1 MSIITNAFTVD
12 VEDYYQVEAF
22 SRHIKRNHWDDYP
35 SHVEENTD
43 EILSLLDD
51 KNIKGTFFTLGCVA
65 EKHPS
70 IVRKIV
76 EGIHEAGERIQGQA
90 GGLAVQTF
98 RRQY

>member
-22 SRHIKRNHWDDYP
+22 SKHIQRSHWNDYA
-35 SHVEENTD
+35 SHVERNTD

-51 KNIKGTFFTLGCVA
+51 KSIKGTFFTLGCVA

-76 EGIHEAGERIQGQA
+76 DQGHEIASHGYSPLRFSLMI
-90 GGLAVQTF
+90 
-98 RRQY
+98 